1 MIDSLSSLVPSRSAS
16 GYRHILVD
24 VRQHKPYIF
33 VYKGYRSE
41 RHSTLLDVA
50 DAYIDYL
57 CRDAPETLAQVG
69 RTRSQTAV
77 RDVSRPVA
85 KKPSSEQK
93 LVKSQKVFKRQTS
106 KVRNSRRIVDRDLEW
121 VPRGKY
127 AKIESIAKPKPAAA
141 DSWMRNGAVSF
152 PVREC
157 ELFGAR
163 IVMRRRDKPEGAMA
177 VVKAWSPC
185 SNAPYTV
192 MFDDD
197 VLANRQ
203 REYHED
209 LLGMRY
215 GDWRRVDWEDDIS
228 MTLHLRPL
236 CPSCGHPLGEGTVAW
251 TRCLGCGTA
260 EPGVMSCSM
269 GSRIRGDDPNRNGS
283 YSASE
288 QFF

>member
-1 MIDSLSSLVPSRSAS
+1 MVRDSLSALVPSRSAS
-16 GYRHILVD
+16 GYRHILMD
-24 VRQHKPYIF
+24 LRQHKPYMF
-33 VYKGYRSE
+33 LYKGYRSE
-41 RHSTLLDVA
+41 RHSTLVDVA
-50 DAYIDYL
+50 NAYADYL
-57 CRDAPETLAQVG
+57 RRDAPETLAH

-77 RDVSRPVA
+77 SGMSRPA
-85 KKPSSEQK
+85 LKELSSSKPK
-93 LVKSQKVFKRQTS
+93 LVKTISKRQ
-106 KVRNSRRIVDRDLEW
+106 KPQICKSRRNVDRDSEW
-121 VPRGKY
+121 VPRRQYVKT
-127 AKIESIAKPKPAAA
+127 ASIVKPKPAAA
-141 DSWMRNGAVSF
+141 DSWMRNESVSF

-185 SNAPYTV
+185 SNAPFTV

-197 VLANRQ
+197 VIANRQ

-209 LLGMRY
+209 LLGKRY

-269 GSRIRGDDPNRNGS
+269 GSRIRGDDPNRNGA
-283 YSASE
+283 YRTSE

>member
-1 MIDSLSSLVPSRSAS
+1 MRDSLSALVPSRSAS

-24 VRQHKPYIF
+24 LRQSKPYMF

-41 RHSTLLDVA
+41 RHSTLTNVA

-57 CRDAPETLAQVG
+57 RRDAPETLAH

-77 RDVSRPVA
+77 RGASRPAA

-93 LVKSQKVFKRQTS
+93 VVKSQKLSKRQTR
-106 KVRNSRRIVDRDLEW
+106 KVSRQDRDVEW

-236 CPSCGHPLGEGTVAW
+236 CPSCGHPLGEGAVAW

-283 YSASE
+283 YKASAE